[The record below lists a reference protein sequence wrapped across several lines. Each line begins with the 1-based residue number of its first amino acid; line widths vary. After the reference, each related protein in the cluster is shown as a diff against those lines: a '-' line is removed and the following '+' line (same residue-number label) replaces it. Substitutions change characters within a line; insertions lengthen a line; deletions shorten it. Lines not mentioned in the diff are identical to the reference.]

1 MFAVTRALLGFGFW
15 LMFSAHNAQAATIE
29 CQGAFLKS
37 VVVEGNRDDGH
48 FFQNHL
54 VLSLE
59 SECGEK
65 KYAHV
70 ALAHPAFSGFLSVA
84 LAAKAAGKRVNIA
97 VNTNDATAISYQ
109 LAYISLSE

>member
-29 CQGAFLKS
+29 CSSVELNS

-54 VLSLE
+54 ILFLAN
-59 SECGEK
+59 ECGEK

-70 ALAHPAFSGFLSVA
+70 ALEHPAFNGFLSIA
-84 LAAKAAGKRVNIA
+84 LAAKSAGKRVNIA

-109 LAYISLSE
+109 LAYISLHE